1 VTSSLADAVDYA
13 TQNAQRRTR
22 NAEKPIKNSGLAGS
36 ANTCIGIT
44 RQTGHEARDAAEA
57 AARCVSPP
65 SRRHL
70 PAGRKRRQHVSV
82 TGSIASTVAA
92 SPSCA
97 FSFADIC
104 AASAASVTGAD
115 ATSSPPHA
123 LSSGAAPATSRNFL
137 REEVNGFCFMKNAK
151 SCE

>member
-1 VTSSLADAVDYA
+1 MTSSLADAVDYA

-44 RQTGHEARDAAEA
+44 RQTGHEVRDAGRGGRALRFPA
-57 AARCVSPP
+57 ITATF
-65 SRRHL
+65 
-70 PAGRKRRQHVSV
+70 AGRKRRQHVSV